1 MNVEVIIGEC
11 GDEMYFWGGREIEKP
26 KSIAVP
32 VGKVVAF
39 IENGLA
45 GKRTF
50 TAEQVVNV
58 KNMDVAETP
67 KWLDQLYANSGK

>member
-11 GDEMYFWGGREIEKP
+11 GDKMYFWGEKEIEKP
-26 KSIAVP
+26 KKIAVP

-58 KNMDVAETP
+58 KDMDVAETP
-67 KWLDQLYANSGK
+67 KWLNQLYEHSGK